1 MAAREVPRVRR
12 RDLGDV
18 PAARAGHG
26 VAVCGGVSGVWHHA
40 GDGEMAVFYVLDPDS
55 CGNRFAGAAVAGLGE
70 LAGLC
75 GGARGFWVWAA
86 RPRACGGFF
95 VCISANADATIRRGR
110 FWCRL
115 W

>member
-18 PAARAGHG
+18 PADRAGHG

-40 GDGEMAVFYVLDPDS
+40 SDGEMAVFYVLDPDS
-55 CGNRFAGAAVAGLGE
+55 CGNRFARAAVAGLGE

-75 GGARGFWVWAA
+75 GGGVFFWGFCPPPPTLRV
-86 RPRACGGFF
+86 FSF
-95 VCISANADATIRRGR
+95 VLAPTS
-110 FWCRL
+110 
-115 W
+115 

>member
-26 VAVCGGVSGVWHHA
+26 VAVCGGVSGIWQHA
-40 GDGEMAVFYVLDPDS
+40 SDGEMAVFYVLDPDS
-55 CGNRFAGAAVAGLGE
+55 CGNRFARAAVAGLGE

-75 GGARGFWVWAA
+75 GGTDVFGVCAAGPWARGVFRVAVPASAIA
-86 RPRACGGFF
+86 RIRGGN
-95 VCISANADATIRRGR
+95 S
-110 FWCRL
+110 
-115 W
+115 

>member
-26 VAVCGGVSGVWHHA
+26 VAVCGGVSGIWHHA

-75 GGARGFWVWAA
+75 GGAYVFWGFGARTRGS
-86 RPRACGGFF
+86 RAFF
-95 VCISANADATIRRGR
+95 LENSYKGD
-110 FWCRL
+110 
-115 W
+115 